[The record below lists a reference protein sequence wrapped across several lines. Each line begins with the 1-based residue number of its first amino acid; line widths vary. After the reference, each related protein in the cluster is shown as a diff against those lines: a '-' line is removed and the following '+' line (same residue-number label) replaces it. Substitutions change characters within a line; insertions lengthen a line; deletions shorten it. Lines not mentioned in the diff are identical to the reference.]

1 MNEITIKNR
10 IEAAVEEQ
18 RAPEKLVE
26 QTVLRAQG
34 IVAGRSA
41 EQRLEQEGDRLPQEE
56 VAYLTAAGLIG
67 RLAFLRPLPEGGS
80 LRQMTEQLA
89 GNPKLQQW
97 MKRPVAETLSHLRS
111 GKLFGEISA
120 QTPVREAPGA
130 EGPKEIAPPTMPAM

>member
-41 EQRLEQEGDRLPQEE
+41 EQRLEQEGERLPEDE
-56 VAYLTAAGLIG
+56 VAYLTAAGVIG

-89 GNPKLQQW
+89 L
-97 MKRPVAETLSHLRS
+97 
-111 GKLFGEISA
+111 
-120 QTPVREAPGA
+120 
-130 EGPKEIAPPTMPAM
+130 